1 MSKFIVVLEMQIE
14 REIYF
19 QKLASRIFLVLIKL
33 HFILSLIKDLLK
45 YKVEK
50 KELSVH
56 SCSGA
61 KIGFCSKIQPFNL
74 VITSNDKIE
83 NAIKIGP
90 VLEKVNRKKSEST
103 LLDVYKRFY
112 KVFDTTSKERLVQSD
127 AKRVV
132 NVHTVTS
139 AEIQFQLLSNN
150 LGQPA
155 TIDENAEKMATFVLY
170 NHARIVQILHAS
182 KEISVKNQQCAENT
196 VIHLIA
202 IGSIF

>member
-1 MSKFIVVLEMQIE
+1 M
-14 REIYF
+14 
-19 QKLASRIFLVLIKL
+19 
-33 HFILSLIKDLLK
+33 
-45 YKVEK
+45 
-50 KELSVH
+50 
-56 SCSGA
+56 
-61 KIGFCSKIQPFNL
+61 

-90 VLEKVNRKKSEST
+90 VLEKVNKKKSEST

-150 LGQPA
+150 VGQPA
-155 TIDENAEKMATFVLY
+155 TIDENAEKVATFVLY
-170 NHARIVQILHAS
+170 NHARIVQIIHAS
-182 KEISVKNQQCAENT
+182 KEISAKNQQCAENT
-196 VIHLIA
+196 VINL
-202 IGSIF
+202 IGSRISFFF

>member
-1 MSKFIVVLEMQIE
+1 M
-14 REIYF
+14 
-19 QKLASRIFLVLIKL
+19 
-33 HFILSLIKDLLK
+33 
-45 YKVEK
+45 
-50 KELSVH
+50 
-56 SCSGA
+56 
-61 KIGFCSKIQPFNL
+61 

-90 VLEKVNRKKSEST
+90 VLEKVNKKKSEST

-150 LGQPA
+150 VGQPA
-155 TIDENAEKMATFVLY
+155 TIDENAEKVATFVLY
-170 NHARIVQILHAS
+170 NHARIVQIIHAS
-182 KEISVKNQQCAENT
+182 KEISAKNQQCAENT
-196 VIHLIA
+196 VINL
-202 IGSIF
+202 IGSIFEYQRISFYFSVVSFELLKVVFAPNNLNFDICSRKLRFVCKYSIK

>member
-1 MSKFIVVLEMQIE
+1 M
-14 REIYF
+14 
-19 QKLASRIFLVLIKL
+19 
-33 HFILSLIKDLLK
+33 
-45 YKVEK
+45 
-50 KELSVH
+50 SVH
-56 SCSGA
+56 SCKALLLLYQKKSSGA

-150 LGQPA
+150 VGQPA

-182 KEISVKNQQCAENT
+182 KEISAKNQQCAENT
-196 VIHLIA
+196 VINLIVIYLFFNTKEIRPSFCLCHLNSNNFKFDICLSDLKNA
-202 IGSIF
+202 LRLINF